1 MNKELTCNFC
11 QKSFS
16 TTSNLE
22 KHKRTTKRCF
32 SKNFNSIENIKKYDC
47 NFCSKPFTSKQRL
60 NYHLSNACKVQ
71 KEKKIL
77 RDENNFLKEKIKYLE
92 KKDIQEEKVEKKDI
106 KIEENEIKENY
117 IYCLIERE
125 FLKSEEPI
133 YKVGKSTNLFRR
145 FRNYPKGSKIVFFS
159 EVNDC
164 HLAEKELLKVLN
176 SHEKIVKASD
186 IGNEYY
192 KSKLADILQVLVN
205 TVLLYN
211 KQN

>member
-1 MNKELTCNFC
+1 MNKELTCSFC

-16 TTSNLE
+16 TIYTLE
-22 KHKRTTKRCF
+22 RHKKTTKKCF
-32 SKNFNSIENIKKYDC
+32 HNTPDSIKNAIKYDC
-47 NFCSKPFTSKQRL
+47 EFCAKAFTSKHRL
-60 NYHLSNACKVQ
+60 KYHLTNTCKNY
-71 KEKKIL
+71 KNINELEKKKE
-77 RDENNFLKEKIKYLE
+77 ENNFLKEKIKYLE
-92 KKDIQEEKVEKKDI
+92 KNVEKKKNI
-106 KIEENEIKENY
+106 KENEIKENY

-125 FLKSEEPI
+125 FLKSDEPI

-145 FRNYPKGSKIVFFS
+145 FHNYPKGSKIVFFS

-186 IGNEYY
+186 IGKEYY
-192 KSKLADILQVLVN
+192 KSKLTDILQVLVN

-211 KQN
+211 N